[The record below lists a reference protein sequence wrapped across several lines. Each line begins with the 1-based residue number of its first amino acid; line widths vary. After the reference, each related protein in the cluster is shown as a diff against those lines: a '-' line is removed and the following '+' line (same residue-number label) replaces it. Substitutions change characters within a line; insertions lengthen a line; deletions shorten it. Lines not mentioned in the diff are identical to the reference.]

1 MKHEDLPV
9 RWAEKLERYLKEKG
23 SNFAPLSASDFGV
36 GSNVHLKFDD
46 GSYAFF
52 KYAFYLVDEDFNEVA
67 IFTEHCGYHIFT
79 LSGTTIELLESRWP
93 DEDADL

>member
-23 SNFAPLSASDFGV
+23 SNFAQLSASDFGV
-36 GSNVHLKFDD
+36 GSNIHLRFDD

-52 KYAFYLVDEDFNEVA
+52 KYAFCLTDEEWNEIVV
-67 IFTEHCGYHIFT
+67 FTEHCGYHIFS
-79 LSGTTIELLESRWP
+79 LSGTTVESLESKWS
-93 DEDADL
+93 EL

>member
-9 RWAEKLERYLKEKG
+9 RWAERLERYLKEKG
-23 SNFAPLSASDFGV
+23 SNFAQLSASDFGA

-52 KYAFYLVDEDFNEVA
+52 KYAFYLVDEDFNEFAVL
-67 IFTEHCGYHIFT
+67 TEHCGYHIFT

-93 DEDADL
+93 DEETNL